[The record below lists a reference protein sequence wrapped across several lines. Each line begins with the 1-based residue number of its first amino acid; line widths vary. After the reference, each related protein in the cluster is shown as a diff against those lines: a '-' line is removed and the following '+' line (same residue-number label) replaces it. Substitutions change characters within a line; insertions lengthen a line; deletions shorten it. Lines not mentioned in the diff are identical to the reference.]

1 MTKRKSILSCIAWY
15 NKNLRSSKTI
25 IAKQG
30 VFNVEFQQ
38 FCKTLDILSLNIYKI
53 YYWCKFSFHWDDKTK
68 DSVISLDTKSANHTD
83 IIPEKENQLIN
94 SRKRDHILSFPL
106 AWTPDSKQLQ
116 KYYGKN
122 DCDFFKWS
130 EEMSNWS
137 QRNKQLI
144 WNIAQTTRLSLW
156 ESVEFEYTL
165 LLTCTPECDWSREA
179 SRL

>member
-1 MTKRKSILSCIAWY
+1 MTKRKSIFSCIAWY
-15 NKNLRSSKTI
+15 NKNLRSTKTI

-68 DSVISLDTKSANHTD
+68 DSVISLDKKSANHND

-106 AWTPDSKQLQ
+106 EWTPILNSCRNITEKTIVT
-116 KYYGKN
+116 
-122 DCDFFKWS
+122 FSS
-130 EEMSNWS
+130 EVRKCQTDHNEISN
-137 QRNKQLI
+137 
-144 WNIAQTTRLSLW
+144 
-156 ESVEFEYTL
+156 
-165 LLTCTPECDWSREA
+165 
-179 SRL
+179 